1 MLVVVEHFAR
11 LILEG
16 FAGYV
21 EIIRQARC
29 RQANEKKYRKRW
41 KKPKI
46 MGKQCNYL
54 LGVNGRY

>member
-1 MLVVVEHFAR
+1 MLGVVEHIAR

-21 EIIRQARC
+21 ETIRQARC
-29 RQANEKKYRKRW
+29 RQANEKKHRKQW

-46 MGKQCNYL
+46 MGKQCNYI

>member
-1 MLVVVEHFAR
+1 MLGVVEHIAS

-29 RQANEKKYRKRW
+29 RQANEKST
-41 KKPKI
+41 
-46 MGKQCNYL
+46 GND
-54 LGVNGRY
+54 GRNLK

>member
-1 MLVVVEHFAR
+1 MLGAVEHIAR

-29 RQANEKKYRKRW
+29 RQANEKKYRKRR

-54 LGVNGRY
+54 SGVNGRY